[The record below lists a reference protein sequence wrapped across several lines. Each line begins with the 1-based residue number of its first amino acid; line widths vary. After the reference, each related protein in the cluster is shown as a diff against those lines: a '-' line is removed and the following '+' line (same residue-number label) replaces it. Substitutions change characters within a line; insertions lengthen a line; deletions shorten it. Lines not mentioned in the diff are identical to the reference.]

1 MTIKQ
6 SYAIIKLQNENFN
19 FHNHKKTL
27 LYFFNNYEK
36 DINDIKNDMKDM
48 LNVFI
53 LNNLFNVNE
62 TENIN
67 KNINNFVNIFAPKNP
82 QTAAQTIRLLINSC
96 GRTVTS
102 TIFGVGSFAFSFS
115 LYSQ

>member
-1 MTIKQ
+1 MYKDRVGYGLFNNDDAKVKFFDKIDE
-6 SYAIIKLQNENFN
+6 IINQNENFN

-67 KNINNFVNIFAPKNP
+67 KNINNFVNIFAPKN
-82 QTAAQTIRLLINSC
+82 ISKNKFKNI
-96 GRTVTS
+96 
-102 TIFGVGSFAFSFS
+102 
-115 LYSQ
+115 